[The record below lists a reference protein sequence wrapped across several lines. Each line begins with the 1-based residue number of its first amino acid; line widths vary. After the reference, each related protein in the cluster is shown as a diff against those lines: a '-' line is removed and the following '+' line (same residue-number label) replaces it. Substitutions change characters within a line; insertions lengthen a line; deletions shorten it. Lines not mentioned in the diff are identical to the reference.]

1 MPLMTKIRERL
12 AIVFSIFA
20 GVFVV
25 YIVLDWGM
33 GITDL
38 KQTSNQAESQ
48 EVGKIDDHPITYKEF
63 SELLRRAL
71 DNQKTQTGSEPDE
84 NQQRAIRDQ
93 LWNQLI
99 EQTLFDDQIEQLGI
113 KITDQEIIDWVRG
126 ENPPDFLKQQFT
138 DTTGTFNRQA
148 YDGAIMDPKNK
159 PIMVQLE
166 SALRKQRQREKLQSL
181 ITASVQVSESEIHQ
195 RFTDHNIKYEVEY
208 AFFDPNI
215 LVKDDE
221 VQTSDDELQRFYKDN
236 LDDYK
241 IEATRK
247 FKYVLFHEIPSQSDT
262 NDVTTEMEDILNRVQ
277 AGTDFDTLAKIYSE
291 TPPFDEYRGH
301 GAFSPEIET
310 AIFKAKAGDIVGPIN
325 DRDGYH
331 LIKIKNFQP
340 GKEEYVHASH
350 ILINIENNDS
360 TAALNL
366 AKTILSE
373 IKSGKDFSELA
384 RTHSK
389 DPGSGAKGGDLGW
402 FGKGRMV
409 KPFEEAAFKGK
420 PGQVLGPIKSQF
432 GYHIIKVHSKDNRE
446 VKVSDIHM
454 TIRLS
459 SRTRSEISQRAQDFS
474 YLSKEGSFEKEAA
487 QSRYNILETQSFQ
500 QDAVIPGIGMN
511 NAVNKFAFKNKLGTV
526 SEPFYI
532 QKNYGV
538 FMVSEVKEAGV
549 RPLDE
554 VKNVIESRV
563 KREKKNE
570 KIKTMAAELRQSLKS
585 TDSLQMLS
593 IKNPQVSVQHLEP
606 FNLGSGYIQ
615 GIGRDLGFMGGI
627 ESLKPG
633 ELSNPIL
640 GSRGV
645 YLAKVISKS
654 AFDTTAY
661 GQSKISLRSQVL
673 MEKKNRF
680 FSEWFDQLKKSAE
693 IVDKRDLFYR

>member
-1 MPLMTKIRERL
+1 MPLMTKIRENM
-12 AIVFSIFA
+12 ATFFSIFA

-33 GITDL
+33 DITSR
-38 KQTSNQAESQ
+38 KQASNIAESQ

-71 DNQKTQTGSEPDE
+71 DNQKAQTGTEPDE
-84 NQQRAIRDQ
+84 NQQRSIRDQ

-99 EQTLFDDQIEQLGI
+99 EQRLFDDQIEQLGI
-113 KITDQEIIDWVRG
+113 IITDQEIRDWVLG

-138 DTTGTFNRQA
+138 DSIGAFNRQA
-148 YDGAIMDPKNK
+148 YESAIMDPKNK
-159 PIMVQLE
+159 QIIIQVE

-181 ITASVQVSESEIHQ
+181 ITASVQVGESEIHQ
-195 RFTDHNIKYEVEY
+195 RFTDQNIKYQVDY
-208 AFFDPNI
+208 ALFDPNI

-221 VQTSDDELQRFYKDN
+221 VQTSDENLQRYYNDN
-236 LDDYK
+236 LEDYK
-241 IEATRK
+241 VEATRK
-247 FKYVLFHEIPSQSDT
+247 LKYVLFQEIPSQSDT
-262 NDVTTEMEDILNRVQ
+262 NDVISEMEDILKQAQ
-277 AGTDFDTLAKIYSE
+277 AGSDFDSLAKIYSE
-291 TPPFDEYRGH
+291 TPPSDLYRGH

-310 AIFKAKAGDIVGPIN
+310 AIFNAKVGNILGPIN

-360 TAALNL
+360 TGALNQ

-384 RTHSK
+384 RIHSK

-409 KPFEEAAFKGK
+409 KPFEEAAFKAR
-420 PGQVLGPIKSQF
+420 PGQILGPIQSQF

-446 VKVSDIHM
+446 VKVTDIHL

-459 SRTRSEISQRAQDFS
+459 PRTRTETSQRAQDFS
-474 YLSKEGSFEKEAA
+474 YLSKEGSFEKEAN
-487 QSRYNILETQSFQ
+487 QNRYTILETQPFQ

-511 NAVNKFAFKNKLGTV
+511 NAINKFAFKNNLNAV

-538 FMVSEVKEAGV
+538 FMVSEVKKAGV
-549 RPLDE
+549 RPFDE
-554 VKNVIESRV
+554 IKHVIENRL
-563 KREKKNE
+563 KHEKKNE
-570 KIKTMAAELRQSLKS
+570 IVKIIATELRQSLKS
-585 TDSLQMLS
+585 TDNLQEVS
-593 IKNPQVSVQHLEP
+593 VKNPKISVKHLEP
-606 FNLGSGYIQ
+606 FSLSGFIPE
-615 GIGRDLGFMGGI
+615 IGRDLGFIGGI
-627 ESLKPG
+627 ESLQPG
-633 ELSNPIL
+633 EISNPII

-645 YLAKVISKS
+645 YLTKIISRTD
-654 AFDTTAY
+654 FDTTAY
-661 GQSKISLRSQVL
+661 KQSKISLRNQIL
-673 MEKKNRF
+673 IEKKNRF
-680 FSEWFDQLKKSAE
+680 FSEWFNELKKSAE
-693 IVDKRDLFYR
+693 IVDNRDMFYR